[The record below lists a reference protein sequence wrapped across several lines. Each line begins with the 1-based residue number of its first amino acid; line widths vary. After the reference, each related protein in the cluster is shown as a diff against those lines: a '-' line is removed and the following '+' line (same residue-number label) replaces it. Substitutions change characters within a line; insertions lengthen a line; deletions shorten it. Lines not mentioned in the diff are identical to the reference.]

1 MKKAKKEKM
10 EFMILVIV
18 VLFGLGSAYYKFFF
32 MPEWLVIQSSTQQL
46 NAQKDHYRQL
56 LGYQQNQDG
65 LQQDIKTMET
75 KVLQLNSQL
84 PAQVDNPQRM
94 VGLYNLAKQHSVTP
108 QSIAFE
114 QAQTKGAYQEMGMS
128 FSCLGQTA
136 DILTLIQDLQ
146 FGGSQRLAIKSMN
159 LSVSEGIMR
168 AELKLTAYSSLG
180 LSKGLPQRPSFMDS
194 PIGVG
199 SPTEMFQPK

>member
-1 MKKAKKEKM
+1 VKRAKKERM
-10 EFMILVIV
+10 ELMILIII

-32 MPEWLVIQSSTQQL
+32 TPEWMVIQSSTQQL
-46 NAQKDHYRQL
+46 NTQKVLYQEL
-56 LGYQQNQDG
+56 LSYQQNQSG

-75 KVLQLNSQL
+75 KVIELNSQL
-84 PAQVDNPQRM
+84 PARVDNPQRM

-114 QAQTKGAYQEMGMS
+114 QIQNKGTYQEMGLS

-136 DILTLIQDLQ
+136 NILTLIQDLQ
-146 FGGSQRLAIKSMN
+146 LGGSQRLAINSIN
-159 LSVSEGIMR
+159 LSVSEGVMR

-180 LSKGLPQRPSFMDS
+180 ISNSLTQKPSFMDS
-194 PIGVG
+194 PFGVG
-199 SPTEMFQPK
+199 SPKEMFQP

>member
-1 MKKAKKEKM
+1 MKKEK
-10 EFMILVIV
+10 FQIIILI
-18 VLFGLGSAYYKFFF
+18 LILMFGLGYAYHKFLFQ
-32 MPEWLVIQSSTQQL
+32 PQWTVIQDATNELLSQEKHYQELLTY
-46 NAQKDHYRQL
+46 QKEQS
-56 LGYQQNQDG
+56 G
-65 LQQDIKTMET
+65 LEQEFKTLEA

-84 PAQVDNPQRM
+84 PNQLDNPQRM

-114 QAQTKGAYQEMGMS
+114 QAQTKGTYQEMGMS

-146 FGGSQRLAIKSMN
+146 FGGSQRLAIKSIN

-180 LSKGLPQRPSFMDS
+180 LSNGLPQKPSFMDS